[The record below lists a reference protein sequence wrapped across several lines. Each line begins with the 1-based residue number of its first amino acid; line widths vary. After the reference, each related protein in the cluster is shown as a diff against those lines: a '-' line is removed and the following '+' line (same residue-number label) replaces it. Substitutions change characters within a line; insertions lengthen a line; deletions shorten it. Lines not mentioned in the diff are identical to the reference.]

1 MSFFKNIVPS
11 SPSSSS
17 SSFTEPV
24 FISVFI
30 PEHKILKFWP
40 WQARCKNISFIVIVT
55 RLFNARKKK
64 IHNLQ
69 LFLFFKRCS
78 RAFEIFVIKYSNH
91 FHWFMFP
98 QRLINWKI
106 VQPFSSMLVNYF
118 PLKMFSENSLKL
130 NVHAQ

>member
-24 FISVFI
+24 FTSVFI
-30 PEHKILKFWP
+30 LEHKILKFWP
-40 WQARCKNISFIVIVT
+40 RQARCKNISFIVIVT

-69 LFLFFKRCS
+69 LFLFFKRFS
-78 RAFEIFVIKYSNH
+78 RAFEIFVIKDSNH
-91 FHWFMFP
+91 FHWFIFP

-106 VQPFSSMLVNYF
+106 EQPFSSMLVNYF
-118 PLKMFSENSLKL
+118 PLEIFSENSLKL